1 MALSRIEEFSKGME
15 SASVCVH
22 LGTHV
27 HAVRKACMESAPAS
41 LHHQEIG
48 SNLMLLH
55 SSSQDRQ
62 ISMIN
67 LKARNFHMVYNVMA
81 EVQLFDTM
89 GSDE

>member
-1 MALSRIEEFSKGME
+1 
-15 SASVCVH
+15 
-22 LGTHV
+22 
-27 HAVRKACMESAPAS
+27 
-41 LHHQEIG
+41 
-48 SNLMLLH
+48 MLLH